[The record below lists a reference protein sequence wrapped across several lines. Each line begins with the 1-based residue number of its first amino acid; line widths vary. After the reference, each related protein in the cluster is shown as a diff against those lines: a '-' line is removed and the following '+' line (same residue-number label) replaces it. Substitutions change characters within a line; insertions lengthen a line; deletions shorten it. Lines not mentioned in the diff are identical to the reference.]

1 MHTQLDD
8 AKYDNNKV
16 RFWLDVAMHD
26 NNKMQPEYNDASY
39 NDIMVHP

>member
-1 MHTQLDD
+1 MHPQLDD
-8 AKYDNNKV
+8 AVNDINKV
-16 RFWLDVAMHD
+16 HFWLDVAMHD